1 MNALHLRFLDCTA
14 GVREWR
20 SYNLILA
27 TSLFTT
33 CVGVK
38 RGGGRGGVE
47 GGGRKIIWSMFSRVP
62 ALCSCAAAWAVCT
75 RIYSSVRVCVRARA
89 ANWTIFFLYAVFC
102 HCSEARNWAA
112 EKKATPTRF
121 FLKANPLS
129 SSAHEKQSDVFF
141 PPLCYYFS

>member
-47 GGGRKIIWSMFSRVP
+47 GGGRKII
-62 ALCSCAAAWAVCT
+62 
-75 RIYSSVRVCVRARA
+75 
-89 ANWTIFFLYAVFC
+89 
-102 HCSEARNWAA
+102 
-112 EKKATPTRF
+112 
-121 FLKANPLS
+121 
-129 SSAHEKQSDVFF
+129 
-141 PPLCYYFS
+141 